1 MEPSRAP
8 SGKGM
13 TPLPSPAPLY
23 GDALARVH
31 ADGFEDAALRALPAL
46 LAQLKKAPPGP
57 LLELGSGA
65 GGVLAALLA
74 AGYEAQGLEPSP
86 AFRRLARARH
96 GALPLRAGTAET
108 APKGPWAAILAMG
121 EVLNYCAPDGA
132 FEPWPEKLARLG
144 SLLAPGGVLL
154 FDLMVQGPE
163 PLTGAGWREDEHWLV
178 AHRFSERRGRG
189 RREITTF
196 LRRGKS
202 WMRQDEVH
210 EVVMP
215 TVPLLERALTRA
227 GLAYRLA
234 PRWGRQAL
242 LPRRLAVEAWR
253 RG

>member
-1 MEPSRAP
+1 M
-8 SGKGM
+8 
-13 TPLPSPAPLY
+13 PSPAPLY

-31 ADGFEDAALRALPAL
+31 ADGFEGAALKALPAL
-46 LAQLKKAPPGP
+46 LARLKKAPPGP

-65 GGVLAALLA
+65 GGLLAALLG
-74 AGYEAQGLEPSP
+74 AGFTVQGLEPSP
-86 AFRRLARARH
+86 AFRRLARARQ
-96 GALPLRAGTAET
+96 GALPLRAGTAEA
-108 APKGPWAAILAMG
+108 APKGPWAAILAIG

-144 SLLAPGGVLL
+144 SLLVPGGVLL

-178 AHRFSERRGRG
+178 THRFSERRGRG

-202 WMRQDEVH
+202 WMRQDEVP

-215 TVPLLERALTRA
+215 TVPQLERALTRA

-234 PRWGRQAL
+234 PRWGQQAL
-242 LPRRLAVEAWR
+242 PPRRLAVEAWR

>member
-1 MEPSRAP
+1 
-8 SGKGM
+8 M

-31 ADGFEDAALRALPAL
+31 ADGFEGAALKALPAL
-46 LAQLKKAPPGP
+46 LARLKKAPPGP

-65 GGVLAALLA
+65 GGLLAALLG
-74 AGYEAQGLEPSP
+74 AGFTVQGLEPSP
-86 AFRRLARARH
+86 AFRRLARARQ
-96 GALPLRAGTAET
+96 GALPLRAGTAEA
-108 APKGPWAAILAMG
+108 APKGPWAAILAIG

-144 SLLAPGGVLL
+144 SLLVPGGVLL

-178 AHRFSERRGRG
+178 THRFSERRGRG
-189 RREITTF
+189 RREICTF

-215 TVPLLERALTRA
+215 TVTQLERALTRA

-234 PRWGRQAL
+234 PRWGQQAL
-242 LPRRLAVEAWR
+242 PPRRLAVEAWR

>member
-1 MEPSRAP
+1 
-8 SGKGM
+8 M
-13 TPLPSPAPLY
+13 TPLPSAAPLY
-23 GDALARVH
+23 GEALARVH
-31 ADGFEDAALRALPAL
+31 AEGFEEAALRALPAL
-46 LAQLKKAPPGP
+46 LARLKKAPPGP

-96 GALPLRAGTAET
+96 GALPLRAGTAEA
-108 APKGPWAAILAMG
+108 APKGPWAAILAIG
-121 EVLNYCAPDGA
+121 EVLNYCAPHGA
-132 FEPWPEKLARLG
+132 FEPWSEKLARLG

-163 PLTGAGWREDEHWLV
+163 PLAGAGWREDEHWLV

-202 WMRQDEVH
+202 WMRQHEVH

-215 TVPLLERALTRA
+215 TVAQLEQALRRA

-242 LPRRLAVEAWR
+242 PPRRLAVEAWR

>member
-1 MEPSRAP
+1 
-8 SGKGM
+8 M

-23 GDALARVH
+23 GDALAKVH
-31 ADGFEDAALRALPAL
+31 AEGFEDAALKALPAL
-46 LAQLKKAPPGP
+46 VARLKKAPEGP
-57 LLELGSGA
+57 MLELGSGA
-65 GGVLAALLA
+65 GGLLAALRGGGFA
-74 AGYEAQGLEPSP
+74 VQGLEPSP

-96 GALPLRAGTAET
+96 GTLPLRAGTAEG
-108 APKGPWAAILAMG
+108 APDGPWAAILAIG

-144 SLLAPGGVLL
+144 SLLAPGGALL
-154 FDLMVQGPE
+154 IDLMVQGPQ
-163 PLTGAGWREDEHWLV
+163 PLAGAGWREDGHWLV

-196 LRRGKS
+196 LRRGRS
-202 WMRQDEVH
+202 WVRQDEVH

-215 TVPLLERALTRA
+215 TVAQLERALTRA

-242 LPRRLAVEAWR
+242 PPRRLAVEAWR

>member
-1 MEPSRAP
+1 
-8 SGKGM
+8 M

-31 ADGFEDAALRALPAL
+31 ADGFEGAALKALPAL
-46 LAQLKKAPPGP
+46 LARLKKAPPGP

-65 GGVLAALLA
+65 GGLLAALLG
-74 AGYEAQGLEPSP
+74 AGFTVQGLEPSP
-86 AFRRLARARH
+86 AFRRLARARQ
-96 GALPLRAGTAET
+96 GALPLRAGTAEA
-108 APKGPWAAILAMG
+108 APKGPWAAILAIG

-144 SLLAPGGVLL
+144 SLLVPGGVLL

-178 AHRFSERRGRG
+178 THRFSERRGRG
-189 RREITTF
+189 RREICTF

-215 TVPLLERALTRA
+215 TVPQLERALTRA

-234 PRWGRQAL
+234 PRWGQQAL
-242 LPRRLAVEAWR
+242 PPRRLAVEAWR

>member
-1 MEPSRAP
+1 MPSH
-8 SGKGM
+8 
-13 TPLPSPAPLY
+13 APLY

-31 ADGFEDAALRALPAL
+31 ADGFEGAALKALPAL
-46 LAQLKKAPPGP
+46 LARLKKAPPGP

-65 GGVLAALLA
+65 GGLLAALLG
-74 AGYEAQGLEPSP
+74 AGFTVQGLEPSP
-86 AFRRLARARH
+86 AFRRLARARQ
-96 GALPLRAGTAET
+96 GALPLRAGTAEA
-108 APKGPWAAILAMG
+108 APKGPWAAILAIG

-144 SLLAPGGVLL
+144 SLLVPGGVLL

-178 AHRFSERRGRG
+178 THRFSERRGRG
-189 RREITTF
+189 RREICTF

-215 TVPLLERALTRA
+215 TVTQLERALTRA

-234 PRWGRQAL
+234 PRWGQQAL
-242 LPRRLAVEAWR
+242 PPRRLAVEAWR

>member
-1 MEPSRAP
+1 
-8 SGKGM
+8 M

-31 ADGFEDAALRALPAL
+31 ADGFEGAALKALPAL
-46 LAQLKKAPPGP
+46 LARLKKAPPGP

-65 GGVLAALLA
+65 GGLLAALLG
-74 AGYEAQGLEPSP
+74 AGFTVQGLEPSP
-86 AFRRLARARH
+86 AFRRLARARQ
-96 GALPLRAGTAET
+96 GALPLRAGTAEA
-108 APKGPWAAILAMG
+108 APKGPWAAILAIG

-132 FEPWPEKLARLG
+132 FEPWPEKLARLR
-144 SLLAPGGVLL
+144 SLLVPGGVLL

-178 AHRFSERRGRG
+178 THRFSERRGRG
-189 RREITTF
+189 RREICTF

-215 TVPLLERALTRA
+215 TVPQLERALTRA

-234 PRWGRQAL
+234 PRWGQQAL
-242 LPRRLAVEAWR
+242 PPRRLAVEAWR

>member
-1 MEPSRAP
+1 
-8 SGKGM
+8 M
-13 TPLPSPAPLY
+13 TPLPSAAPLY

-31 ADGFEDAALRALPAL
+31 AEGFEEAALRALPAL
-46 LAQLKKAPPGP
+46 LARLKKAPPGP

-96 GALPLRAGTAET
+96 GPLPLRAGTAEA
-108 APKGPWAAILAMG
+108 APKGPWAAILAIG

-132 FEPWPEKLARLG
+132 FEPWPEKLARLV

-202 WMRQDEVH
+202 WMRQHEVH

-215 TVPLLERALTRA
+215 TVTQLERALTRA

-234 PRWGRQAL
+234 PRWGREAL
-242 LPRRLAVEAWR
+242 PPRRLAVEAWR

>member
-1 MEPSRAP
+1 MPSH
-8 SGKGM
+8 
-13 TPLPSPAPLY
+13 APLY

-31 ADGFEDAALRALPAL
+31 ADGFEGAALKALPAL
-46 LAQLKKAPPGP
+46 LARLKKAPPGP

-65 GGVLAALLA
+65 GGLLAALLG
-74 AGYEAQGLEPSP
+74 AGFTVQGLEPSP
-86 AFRRLARARH
+86 AFRRLARARQ
-96 GALPLRAGTAET
+96 GALPLRAGTAEA
-108 APKGPWAAILAMG
+108 APKGPWAAILAIG

-144 SLLAPGGVLL
+144 SLLVPGGVLL

-178 AHRFSERRGRG
+178 THRFSERRGRG

-202 WMRQDEVH
+202 WMRQHEVH

-215 TVPLLERALTRA
+215 TVTQLERALTRA

-234 PRWGRQAL
+234 PRWGQQAL
-242 LPRRLAVEAWR
+242 PPRRLAVEAWR

>member
-1 MEPSRAP
+1 
-8 SGKGM
+8 M
-13 TPLPSPAPLY
+13 TSLPSPAPLY

-31 ADGFEDAALRALPAL
+31 ADGFEDAALKALPAL
-46 LAQLKKAPPGP
+46 LPRLKKAPPGP
-57 LLELGSGA
+57 MLELGSGA
-65 GGVLAALLA
+65 GGLLAALRA
-74 AGYEAQGLEPSP
+74 AGFAVQGLEPSP

-96 GALPLRAGTAET
+96 GALPLRAGTVEA
-108 APKGPWAAILAMG
+108 APKGPWAAILAIG

-163 PLTGAGWREDEHWLV
+163 PLAGAGWREDEHWLV

-196 LRRGKS
+196 LRRGNS
-202 WMRQDEVH
+202 WIRQHEVH

-215 TVPLLERALTRA
+215 TVAQLEQALHRA

-234 PRWGRQAL
+234 ARWGRRQPL
-242 LPRRLAVEAWR
+242 PPRRLAVEAWR

>member
-1 MEPSRAP
+1 
-8 SGKGM
+8 M

-31 ADGFEDAALRALPAL
+31 ADGFEDAALKALPAL
-46 LAQLKKAPPGP
+46 LARLKKAPPGP

-65 GGVLAALLA
+65 GGLLAALLG
-74 AGYEAQGLEPSP
+74 AGFTVQGLEPSP
-86 AFRRLARARH
+86 AFRRLARARQ
-96 GALPLRAGTAET
+96 GALPLRAGTAEA
-108 APKGPWAAILAMG
+108 APKGPWAAILAIG

-132 FEPWPEKLARLG
+132 FEPWPEKLARLR
-144 SLLAPGGVLL
+144 SLLVPGGVLL

-178 AHRFSERRGRG
+178 THRFSERRGRG
-189 RREITTF
+189 RREICTF

-215 TVPLLERALTRA
+215 TVPQLERALTRA

-234 PRWGRQAL
+234 PRWGQQAL
-242 LPRRLAVEAWR
+242 PPRRLAVEAWR

>member
-1 MEPSRAP
+1 
-8 SGKGM
+8 M

-23 GDALARVH
+23 GHALARVH
-31 ADGFEDAALRALPAL
+31 ADGFEDAALKALPAL
-46 LAQLKKAPPGP
+46 LARLKKAPPGP

-65 GGVLAALLA
+65 GGLLAALLG
-74 AGYEAQGLEPSP
+74 AGFTVQGLEPSP
-86 AFRRLARARH
+86 AFRRLARARQ
-96 GALPLRAGTAET
+96 GALPLRAGTAEA
-108 APKGPWAAILAMG
+108 APKGPWAAILAIG

-144 SLLAPGGVLL
+144 SLLVPGGVLL

-178 AHRFSERRGRG
+178 THRFSERRGRG
-189 RREITTF
+189 RREICTF

-215 TVPLLERALTRA
+215 TVTQLERALTRA

-234 PRWGRQAL
+234 PRWGQQAL
-242 LPRRLAVEAWR
+242 PPRRLAVEAWR

>member
-1 MEPSRAP
+1 M
-8 SGKGM
+8 
-13 TPLPSPAPLY
+13 PSPAPLY

-31 ADGFEDAALRALPAL
+31 ADGFEGAALKALPAL
-46 LAQLKKAPPGP
+46 LARLKKAPPGP

-65 GGVLAALLA
+65 GGLLAALLG
-74 AGYEAQGLEPSP
+74 AGFTVQGLEPSP
-86 AFRRLARARH
+86 AFRRLARARQ
-96 GALPLRAGTAET
+96 GALPLRAGTAEA
-108 APKGPWAAILAMG
+108 APKGPWAAILAIG

-132 FEPWPEKLARLG
+132 FEPWPEKLARLR
-144 SLLAPGGVLL
+144 SLLVPGGVLL

-178 AHRFSERRGRG
+178 THRFSERRGRG
-189 RREITTF
+189 RREICTF

-215 TVPLLERALTRA
+215 TVPQLERALTRA

-234 PRWGRQAL
+234 PRWGQQAL
-242 LPRRLAVEAWR
+242 PPTRLAVEAWR

>member
-1 MEPSRAP
+1 
-8 SGKGM
+8 M

-31 ADGFEDAALRALPAL
+31 ADGFEGAALKALPAL
-46 LAQLKKAPPGP
+46 LARLRKAPKGP

-65 GGVLAALLA
+65 GGLLAALRA

-96 GALPLRAGTAET
+96 GALPLRTGTAET
-108 APKGPWAAILAMG
+108 APKGPWAAILAIG

-132 FEPWPEKLARLG
+132 FKPWPEKLARLG

-163 PLTGAGWREDEHWLV
+163 PLAGAGWREDGRWLV
-178 AHRFSERRGRG
+178 AHRFSERQGRG

-196 LRRGKS
+196 LRRGTR
-202 WMRQDEVH
+202 WMRQHEVH

-215 TVPLLERALTRA
+215 TVAQLEKALQRA
-227 GLAYRLA
+227 GLTYRLA

-242 LPRRLAVEAWR
+242 MPRRLAVEAWR

>member
-1 MEPSRAP
+1 M
-8 SGKGM
+8 
-13 TPLPSPAPLY
+13 PSPAPLY

-31 ADGFEDAALRALPAL
+31 ADGFEGAALKALPAL
-46 LAQLKKAPPGP
+46 LARLKKAPPGP

-65 GGVLAALLA
+65 GGLLAALLG
-74 AGYEAQGLEPSP
+74 AGFTVQGLEPSP
-86 AFRRLARARH
+86 AFRRLARARQ
-96 GALPLRAGTAET
+96 GALPLRAGTAEA
-108 APKGPWAAILAMG
+108 APKGPWAAILAIG

-144 SLLAPGGVLL
+144 SLLVPGGVLL

-178 AHRFSERRGRG
+178 THRFSERRGRV
-189 RREITTF
+189 RREICTF

-215 TVPLLERALTRA
+215 TVPQLERALTRA

-234 PRWGRQAL
+234 PRWGQQAL
-242 LPRRLAVEAWR
+242 PPRRLAVEAWR

>member
-1 MEPSRAP
+1 
-8 SGKGM
+8 M

-31 ADGFEDAALRALPAL
+31 ADGFEDAALKALPAL
-46 LAQLKKAPPGP
+46 LARLKKAPPGP

-65 GGVLAALLA
+65 GGQLAALLG
-74 AGYEAQGLEPSP
+74 AGFTVQGLEPSP
-86 AFRRLARARH
+86 AFRRLARARQ
-96 GALPLRAGTAET
+96 GALPLRAGTAEA
-108 APKGPWAAILAMG
+108 APKGPWAAILAIG

-144 SLLAPGGVLL
+144 SLLVPGGVLL

-178 AHRFSERRGRG
+178 THRFSERRGRG
-189 RREITTF
+189 RREICTF

-215 TVPLLERALTRA
+215 TVTQLERALTRA

-234 PRWGRQAL
+234 PRWGQQAL
-242 LPRRLAVEAWR
+242 PPRRLAVEAWR